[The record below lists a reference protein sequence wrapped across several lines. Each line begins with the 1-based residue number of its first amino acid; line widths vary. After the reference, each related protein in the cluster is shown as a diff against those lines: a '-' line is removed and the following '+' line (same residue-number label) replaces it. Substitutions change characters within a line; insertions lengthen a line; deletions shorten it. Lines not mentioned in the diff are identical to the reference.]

1 MSVMYTYLC
10 SFFQL
15 EKYTSFIMKSSLLNS
30 LVFWWGFFFWCL
42 IFFFF
47 LKAYFYKKSVKTFSF
62 VLAGCQKQL
71 NHAHFPKFPT
81 QFLLSMIR
89 ICFVVKYQKLR
100 GYIKKKYYVCNY
112 VFDIFSAGYE
122 IFLNMLL

>member
-1 MSVMYTYLC
+1 MYMYLC

-30 LVFWWGFFFWCL
+30 LVFWWVFFFD
-42 IFFFF
+42 
-47 LKAYFYKKSVKTFSF
+47 KKKRKTFSF

-100 GYIKKKYYVCNY
+100 GYIKKKILNVCNY

>member
-1 MSVMYTYLC
+1 MSAMYTYLC

-30 LVFWWGFFFWCL
+30 LVFWWVFFFWC
-42 IFFFF
+42 FFFF
-47 LKAYFYKKSVKTFSF
+47 FFKKLIFTKKSKKHFHLFWQVVKNSLIMHIF
-62 VLAGCQKQL
+62 L
-71 NHAHFPKFPT
+71 NFPPNFCC
-81 QFLLSMIR
+81 LIR

>member
-1 MSVMYTYLC
+1 MGCQQHMYLC

-30 LVFWWGFFFWCL
+30 LVFWWVFFFWCL
-42 IFFFF
+42 IFFFLKSLF
-47 LKAYFYKKSVKTFSF
+47 LQKKRKTFSF
-62 VLAGCQKQL
+62 VSAGCQKQL